1 MGTAHDIRA
10 RDIRTALEQGVRA
23 ELLEVAAHEVGHGL
37 VWRAGGFGIDHMSV
51 RTGLFGGV
59 TDAYCRRR
67 PLWLDTTNIDAY
79 LVGLAAGTAGQLRHL
94 THHQRYGW
102 GARGRAEAGAS
113 HDRAEFRRLAR
124 AHHSRLS
131 WPSAVTAAGHILTAR
146 SARLDRLTLT
156 LARQG
161 RLSGSAL

>member
-1 MGTAHDIRA
+1 MTGTA

-23 ELLEVAAHEVGHGL
+23 ELLEVAAHEIGHGL

-59 TDAYCRRR
+59 ADAYCRRR

-79 LVGLAAGTAGQLRHL
+79 LVGLAGGAAGQARHL
-94 THHQRYGW
+94 THHQRGVW
-102 GARGRAEAGAS
+102 GARGRAHAGAS
-113 HDRAEFRRLAR
+113 HDRAEFRRLAP
-124 AHHSRLS
+124 AHGSRLS
-131 WPSAVTAAGHILTAR
+131 WSGAVTAAARILAAR
-146 SARLDRLTLT
+146 SAQLDRLTLA